1 MNAAEIMRSYIIDIE
16 TYSIAEQAGMFCES
30 LKENLD
36 DSLFKDTKFCYYEDE
51 PYEVSFIWDRDE
63 LRIQLTFKGDSDD
76 STWLI
81 INGKR
86 RFRGQIK
93 DIENSCRTFLDTLK
107 EMTVS

>member
-36 DSLFKDTKFCYYEDE
+36 DPLFKDTKFCYYEDE
-51 PYEVSFIWDRDE
+51 PYEVSFIWDGDE
-63 LRIQLTFKGDSDD
+63 LRIQLTFKGDPDD